1 MSDYKKQRQ
10 QLMEAEQQI
19 YFAHDVEMTP
29 DELKANEKLKGLRH
43 ELYDKNFNVTIHG
56 FYE

>member
-1 MSDYKKQRQ
+1 
-10 QLMEAEQQI
+10 MEAEQQI